1 MTSGTVGFVMLCHT
15 ALDRAAQVAR
25 HWAERGC
32 PVVIH
37 VDRRVGRKPYAR
49 LIKTLADLKNIR
61 FSARHA
67 CEWGTWGLVAATQD
81 AATLMLQEFHT
92 VRHVYLAS
100 GSCLPLRP
108 VDEMVRYLNERPRT
122 DFIESVTTEDVGWTI
137 GGLDVERFTL
147 RFPFSWRKHR
157 RLFDGYVRL
166 QRRLHFRRRI
176 PAGIVPHLG
185 SQWWCLTRQTL
196 SAILENPERAEIDR
210 YFRRVWIPDESYFQ
224 TMVRQ
229 VSANVESRSL
239 TLSKFDFQGKPHI
252 FYDDHL
258 QLLRRSDCFVARKIW
273 PHADR
278 LYKTFLSRDDSTQT
292 LAEPN
297 PGKIDRLF
305 AKAVERRT
313 KGRPGL
319 YMQSRHP
326 NENWENGRTAAPY
339 SVFAGFADLFEN
351 FEIWLGKATGT
362 RVHGHL
368 FAEDRVQFAGGEKTY
383 NGALCDSATMRD
395 YNPTSFLTNLIW
407 NTRGERQCFQ
417 FGPAD
422 NQSPRSFIA
431 GDPNAQISVISGAW
445 AIPLFHAN
453 SNFGEIRKEAA
464 RLQKIEAEF
473 LNTLRS
479 PWVKARVRSW
489 TLAEFVENP
498 MEPLQTIVDEISPR
512 AMRRLTEAPHLADL
526 TGFGQFLQNLR
537 NQGMQP
543 VLMGD
548 FPTGNDPRPS
558 TSRRGR
564 PYLVK

>member
-1 MTSGTVGFVMLCHT
+1 MSVGFIMLCHT

-25 HWAERGC
+25 HWASRGC

-37 VDRRVGRKPYAR
+37 VDKRVPTGLFSNLKSE
-49 LIKTLADLKNIR
+49 LEDLQNVR
-61 FSARHA
+61 FSNRHA
-67 CEWGTWGLVAATQD
+67 CEWGTWGIVAASQE
-81 AATLMLQEFHT
+81 ASALMLKEFPG

-108 VDEMVRYLNERPRT
+108 VEELTAYLDERPKT

-137 GGLDVERFTL
+137 GGLDFERFTL
-147 RFPFSWRKHR
+147 RFPFSWRKQR
-157 RLFDGYVRL
+157 ILFDIYVWL
-166 QRRLHFRRRI
+166 QRQVGFRRGI
-176 PAGIVPHLG
+176 PDGLVPHLG

-196 SAILENPERAEIDR
+196 SAILEHPDRERIDA
-210 YFRRVWIPDESYFQ
+210 YFRKVWIPDESYFQ

-229 VSANVESRSL
+229 VSSTVESRSL

-273 PHADR
+273 PQANKI
-278 LYKTFLSRDDSTQT
+278 YAAFLSDDRTNQAS
-292 LAEPN
+292 AEPN

-319 YMQSRHP
+319 YMQSRFP
-326 NENWENGRTAAPY
+326 NENWENGRTAGPY
-339 SVFAGFADLFEN
+339 SVFSGFSDVFEN
-351 FEIWLGKATGT
+351 FEIWLSKASGT

-368 FAEDRVQFAGGEKTY
+368 FAPERVHYAGGEGVY
-383 NGALCDSATMRD
+383 NGALCDSHHVRD
-395 YNPTSFLTNLIW
+395 YNPKGFLTNLIW

-417 FGPAD
+417 FGPND
-422 NQSPRSFIA
+422 NQSLNWFISA
-431 GDPNAQISVISGAW
+431 DGNAQISVISGAW
-445 AIPLFHAN
+445 AVPLFHSN
-453 SNFGEIRKEAA
+453 QNFGDIRREAA
-464 RLQKIEAEF
+464 RLQKIELEF
-473 LNTLRS
+473 LNILRS
-479 PWVKARVRSW
+479 AHTKARVRIW
-489 TLAEFVENP
+489 TLADFVENP
-498 MEPLQTIVDEISPR
+498 MEPLQTIIDEIGPR
-512 AMRRLTEAPHLADL
+512 QGRRLTEAPRMADL

-548 FPTGNDPRPS
+548 FPTTGDPTQRS
-558 TSRRGR
+558 TRRGR

>member
-1 MTSGTVGFVMLCHT
+1 MTVGIVMLCHT
-15 ALDRAAQVAR
+15 ALDRASQVAR
-25 HWAERGC
+25 HWASRDC
-32 PVVIH
+32 PVVLH
-37 VDRRVGRKPYAR
+37 VDRRVKRGAYDGLVKSLSDMP
-49 LIKTLADLKNIR
+49 NIR
-61 FSARHA
+61 FSGRHA
-67 CEWGTWGLVAATQD
+67 CEWGTWGIVGATQE
-81 AATLMLQEFHT
+81 ASMIMLREFPQ

-108 VDEMVRYLNERPRT
+108 VEEMVAYLDERPRT

-147 RFPFSWRKHR
+147 RFPFSWRKQR

-166 QRRLHFRRRI
+166 QRRFGFRRRI

-196 SAILENPERAEIDR
+196 SAILENPERDEIDR

-229 VSANVESRSL
+229 VSAHVESRSL

-273 PHADR
+273 PNADK
-278 LYKTFLSRDDSTQT
+278 LYAAFLSNGSGAQT
-292 LAEPN
+292 AAEPN

-313 KGRPGL
+313 KGRSGL

-326 NENWENGRTAAPY
+326 NENWENGRSAAPY
-339 SVFAGFADLFEN
+339 SVFEGFADLFEN
-351 FEIWLGKATGT
+351 FEIWLGKATGA

-368 FAEDRVQFAGGEKTY
+368 FAPDRVEFAGGETIY
-383 NGALCDSATMRD
+383 NGAISDSASMRD

-417 FGPAD
+417 FGPND
-422 NQSPRSFIA
+422 NQALKYFIA
-431 GDPNAQISVISGAW
+431 GDPNAQISVISGGW
-445 AIPLFHAN
+445 AIPMFRAN
-453 SNFGEIRKEAA
+453 ANYSDIRKEAA
-464 RLQKIEAEF
+464 RMQKIEAEF
-473 LNTLRS
+473 LSILRS
-479 PWVKARVRSW
+479 PWVKARVRVW
-489 TLAEFVENP
+489 TLAEFVESP

-512 AMRRLTEAPHLADL
+512 AMRRLTEAPRLADL

-548 FPTGNDPRPS
+548 FPAGDEMRPS
-558 TSRRGR
+558 SGRRGR

>member
-1 MTSGTVGFVMLCHT
+1 MLCHT
-15 ALDRAAQVAR
+15 ALDRAALVAR
-25 HWAERGC
+25 HWATHDC

-37 VDRRVGRKPYAR
+37 VDKRVKRKAYDGLLQA
-49 LIKTLADLKNIR
+49 LADLPNVR
-61 FSARHA
+61 FSGRHA
-67 CEWGTWGLVAATQD
+67 CEWGTWGIVAATQE
-81 AATLMLQEFHT
+81 AATIMLRQFPQ
-92 VRHVYLAS
+92 VRHVYLSS

-108 VDEMVRYLNERPRT
+108 VAELVRYLDERPRT

-147 RFPFSWRKHR
+147 RFPFSWRKQR

-166 QRRLHFRRRI
+166 QRRLRFKRRV

-196 SAILENPERAEIDR
+196 SAILDSPEREEIDR

-224 TMVRQ
+224 TLVRQ
-229 VSANVESRSL
+229 VSAQVESRSL

-258 QLLRRSDCFVARKIW
+258 QILRRSDCFVARKIW

-278 LYKTFLSRDDSTQT
+278 LYATFLSDDPGNQPA
-292 LAEPN
+292 AEPN

-305 AKAVERRT
+305 ARAVERRT
-313 KGRPGL
+313 KGRAGL
-319 YMQSRHP
+319 YMQSRQP

-339 SVFAGFADLFEN
+339 SVFEGFSDLFDN

-368 FAEDRVQFAGGEKTY
+368 FAPDRVHFAGGDSVY
-383 NGALCDSATMRD
+383 NGAMSESAEMRD
-395 YNPTSFLTNLIW
+395 YNPKSFLTNLIW

-422 NQSPRSFIA
+422 NQALNQFIA
-431 GDPNAQISVISGAW
+431 GDSNAQISVISGAW
-445 AIPLFHAN
+445 AIPLFHSN
-453 SNFGEIRKEAA
+453 RNFGDIRREAA
-464 RLQKIEAEF
+464 LLQKVEADY
-473 LNTLRS
+473 LAVLRS
-479 PWVKARVRSW
+479 SWVKARVRIW

-512 AMRRLTEAPHLADL
+512 SLRRLTEAPRLADL

-548 FPTGNDPRPS
+548 FPTSGALPSGNA
-558 TSRRGR
+558 RRGR